1 MFIIISRWQCILLP
15 RYKGFIIHLDISPC
29 DIIIPRLV
37 ENKYFHHL
45 TSLAPGGLSLN
56 SRGFVISRVAAFA
69 SSSYPG
75 LHFPFRIISLFA
87 DIYLVKGNACPLP
100 PFIPHRKSAGLPRD
114 FLFPGQSR
122 KPILILTINHPHFN
136 VDDGSSG
143 NLCRF
148 VVYWEVDYE
157 EGYPEDP
164 NFYFPP
170 VQIFWQGFLLHFA

>member
-1 MFIIISRWQCILLP
+1 MFIIIARWQCILLP

-45 TSLAPGGLSLN
+45 TSLAPGELLFQGLPLSL
-56 SRGFVISRVAAFA
+56 RQAILGCIFHL
-69 SSSYPG
+69 G
-75 LHFPFRIISLFA
+75 LFPCLPI
-87 DIYLVKGNACPLP
+87 IYLVKGNACPLP
-100 PFIPHRKSAGLPRD
+100 PFISPGKSAGLPRG

-170 VQIFWQGFLLHFA
+170 VQIF